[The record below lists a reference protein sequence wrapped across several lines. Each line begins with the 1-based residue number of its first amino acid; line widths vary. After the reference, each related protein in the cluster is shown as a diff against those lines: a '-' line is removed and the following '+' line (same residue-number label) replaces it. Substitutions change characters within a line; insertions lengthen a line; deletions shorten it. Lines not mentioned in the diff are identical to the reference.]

1 MGPEIEAVA
10 AALTE
15 GTSEQALGGW
25 CPGLGS
31 ASACGSGSGRYED
44 GHLALEAGAGL
55 ASLVHFMT
63 QGDSSELL
71 TARGD
76 AALSQPVPGLSA
88 LFCLLDVL
96 QT

>member
-10 AALTE
+10 AALTK

-25 CPGLGS
+25 CPKPGS
-31 ASACGSGSGRYED
+31 ASACGPGPGRYEA

-71 TARGD
+71 MARGD
-76 AALSQPVPGLSA
+76 AALS
-88 LFCLLDVL
+88 
-96 QT
+96 